1 MVDTDQWGPQL
12 MALAMSFNS
21 LSGTWLIQTKRKKS
35 LKRKNRKFQ
44 FPKRDMV
51 DTDWL
56 AKNHGGRRHKFQ
68 FPKRDMVDTDIAL
81 PADDPSNTSAFQFP
95 KRDMVDTDWLENL
108 QARRWVNSF
117 QFPKRDMVDTDRWE
131 MLRYPNEL

>member
-1 MVDTDQWGPQL
+1 
-12 MALAMSFNS
+12 
-21 LSGTWLIQTKRKKS
+21 
-35 LKRKNRKFQ
+35 
-44 FPKRDMV
+44 MV